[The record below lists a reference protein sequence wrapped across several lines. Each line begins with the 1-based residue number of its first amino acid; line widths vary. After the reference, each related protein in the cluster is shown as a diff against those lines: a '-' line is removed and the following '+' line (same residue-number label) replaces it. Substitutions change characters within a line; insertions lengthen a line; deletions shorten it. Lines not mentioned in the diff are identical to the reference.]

1 MRWTLHR
8 AVRGGLRH
16 TGGAGVGMIRRES
29 FRQWLDQA
37 GHQLEQLGQRVLAIY
52 ESASSVSGGVIPFR
66 PAKPRILGSAAAAAA
81 CLLCA
86 VIVSGSYY
94 AISGLIEHLLSA
106 PAAEAPSQP
115 EFVLRCGRCGG
126 DRCVGASELDDV
138 ASRDGS
144 YWCETCRAYTAYRM
158 DVGDAC
164 VAMPLYEGDG
174 P

>member
-1 MRWTLHR
+1 MT
-8 AVRGGLRH
+8 
-16 TGGAGVGMIRRES
+16 RRES
-29 FRQWLDQA
+29 LRQWLDQA
-37 GHQLEQLGQRVLAIY
+37 GYQLEQLGQRVLALY
-52 ESASSVSGGVIPFR
+52 ESASAVSGGVIPFR
-66 PAKPRILGSAAAAAA
+66 PVKPRVLGSAAAVAA

-86 VIVSGSYY
+86 VIVSGSYC

-115 EFVLRCGRCGG
+115 EFVLRCGKCGT
-126 DRCVGASELDDV
+126 DRCVRASELEDV

-144 YWCETCRAYTAYRM
+144 YWCETCRAYSAYRL

-164 VAMPLYEGDG
+164 VAIPFYQGDG